1 MKITEITEGYTNEG
15 WGEFKSAAKAG
26 YDAVAGAAGRAI
38 GRGATAAAAKMGSGR
53 AQGAQKVQQA
63 TMGVYKNFQRYLGQS
78 GSEATVGA
86 LKQYMSALGIKDL
99 VMEIAKGAMAGQ
111 ARGGFDPRKRGAQQP
126 KAQEPAQQAP
136 SGSGM
141 KDTDVLDKNQL
152 MKIIQNNIQNALKT
166 GTLPKE
172 IQKFL
177 SS

>member
-26 YDAVAGAAGRAI
+26 YDAVANTAVGRSI
-38 GRGATAAAAKMGSGR
+38 GRGLTGIAAKAGSGR

-63 TMGVYKNFQRYLGQS
+63 TMGVMKNFQRYLGQT
-78 GSEATVGA
+78 GSKPTLGA
-86 LKQYMSALGIKDL
+86 LKQYMSALGIKDP
-99 VMEIAKGAMAGQ
+99 VFEAVPSQAQIAQAKAKKDAGL
-111 ARGGFDPRKRGAQQP
+111 A
-126 KAQEPAQQAP
+126 
-136 SGSGM
+136 GSTVAGM
-141 KDTDVLDKNQL
+141 KDTDVLDRNQL